1 MAPDAIKPSAAFDA
15 TKPPSTPKD
24 LPKEKEASRKMEIFL
39 ATLPMPAKEDLK
51 GKGLESSV
59 ATPGQSTKALA
70 KDKLVI
76 KMK

>member
-1 MAPDAIKPSAAFDA
+1 
-15 TKPPSTPKD
+15 
-24 LPKEKEASRKMEIFL
+24 MEIVL

-51 GKGLESSV
+51 GKGPESSV
-59 ATPGQSTKALA
+59 ATPVQSTKALA